1 MKQAPMARAEK
12 HPLSA
17 RRKTRRSKLRL
28 YDKGV
33 DRDIAV
39 AKNYAPHP
47 FTNSTK
53 LRSAIPDGPFAIH
66 GFCSSIHAVPAMS
79 R

>member
-1 MKQAPMARAEK
+1 LRQRLASNVHTIRPKWLAVTWRFDGSVCERLK
-12 HPLSA
+12 ESSF
-17 RRKTRRSKLRL
+17 RTRSQP
-28 YDKGV
+28 
-33 DRDIAV
+33 A
-39 AKNYAPHP
+39 NP

-53 LRSAIPDGPFAIH
+53 LRTAMPDGPFAIH